1 MPATP
6 DGVRREHVE
15 AFVENLLETRSAS
28 TASNRFRAL
37 QQFFKYLE
45 DEGEITE
52 SVMRRMT
59 APQVPEQPVAVLGPQ
74 ELRALLDAC
83 KGSNFEDRRDTAII
97 RLLVDTGMRRGE
109 LLGISTDDLDLD
121 QNVAFV
127 MGKGR
132 RQRVCP
138 FGAKTATALD
148 RYLRARSRHPHA
160 AGVAL
165 WITRL
170 GPMGASGVS
179 IMLRRR
185 SKEAGIQPVHAHQL
199 RHTFAHMW
207 LREGG
212 QETDLMRL
220 AGWRSRAMVS
230 RYAASSADAR
240 AREAHAR
247 LSPGDRL

>member
-1 MPATP
+1 
-6 DGVRREHVE
+6 
-15 AFVENLLETRSAS
+15 
-28 TASNRFRAL
+28 
-37 QQFFKYLE
+37 
-45 DEGEITE
+45 
-52 SVMRRMT
+52 MT

-138 FGAKTATALD
+138 FGAKTATAAGPRLCAHALAI
-148 RYLRARSRHPHA
+148 RMPRVSR
-160 AGVAL
+160 L